1 MILANAEWTNFART
15 VQRFLDSYVRV
26 GSAIDLAHDAAM
38 PSRVLNNGCD
48 RSSNGDFGDAVGRS
62 MVFSAAPADYVSDED
77 IAAGDL
83 VQWECDGRLMF
94 AEPRRVV
101 SISENGKYVYV
112 EGHATPL
119 STAEVTAV
127 EANEG
132 RLATPAALVPQGQ
145 KITATCQD
153 MFTLKEGQIL
163 MQFPSAL
170 SAQSF
175 DDFTDWLILQH
186 RKIGRFVQSQPTPKL
201 KRDDA

>member
-1 MILANAEWTNFART
+1 MILANAEWTDFART
-15 VQRFLDSYVRV
+15 VQRFLDRWD

-48 RSSNGDFGDAVGRS
+48 RSSNGDFVDAVGRS
-62 MVFSAAPADYVSDED
+62 MVFSAAPADHVGDED
-77 IAAGDL
+77 IAVRDL

-145 KITATCQD
+145 KT
-153 MFTLKEGQIL
+153 TLHVPGYVYTERGTDTNAVSFCTI
-163 MQFPSAL
+163 SA
-170 SAQSF
+170 
-175 DDFTDWLILQH
+175 
-186 RKIGRFVQSQPTPKL
+186 KL
-201 KRDDA
+201 RRLDGLVDPPAP